1 MKAKNR
7 KNTGIQP
14 PNNRRIAL
22 AALFCALSI
31 IGSTYHFPIF
41 GSKCAPIQHMV
52 NILSA
57 VFVGPYLALA
67 SAFCASVIRNLLGI
81 GTLLAFPGSMP
92 GAFLAGMLYQR
103 TRKLSFAYLGEIF
116 GTAFIGAILSYPIAC
131 FIIGNEN
138 AAIFTFVIP
147 FLISSGGGTVIAL
160 LITKTMERTGVL
172 QSLEKEIETR

>member
-1 MKAKNR
+1 MEAKNKKER
-7 KNTGIQP
+7 EIKMLDIK
-14 PNNRRIAL
+14 RLAL
-22 AALFCALSI
+22 AAIFSAVSI
-31 IGSTYHFPIF
+31 IGSLYHFPIF
-41 GSKCAPIQHMV
+41 GSKCAPVQHMV

-57 VFVGPYLALA
+57 VFLGPYYALA
-67 SAFCASVIRNLLGI
+67 SAFCTSVIRNLLGI